1 MVRNLHREERQRKQ
15 RQLENQVFD
24 QSSTVDFIFFKA
36 EQCGKSDPLGVLGEL
51 NSILE
56 KEEERFISISAKL
69 VDLKKTKGPKH
80 LH

>member
-24 QSSTVDFIFFKA
+24 LNSTVDFIFFKA
-36 EQCGKSDPLGVLGEL
+36 EHCGKSDPLGVLGEL

-56 KEEERFISISAKL
+56 KEEERFISISAKFIYL
-69 VDLKKTKGPKH
+69 TITKWPKH